1 MSEVPGNSLEEIAAA
16 MADPGFYPDRPDRV
30 EVRETH
36 VSWVFLAGERAL
48 KLRKEVVFPFLDY
61 GTPERRHHMADEEV
75 RLGRRLAPDLYLG
88 VRAVV
93 PHGDGYALAD
103 AGDPAAREHVVETL
117 RFDESSTLA
126 ARLRAGTVTDGEMR
140 RVARRIAAFHDTA
153 VMAPPGSF
161 GPSEVAATVS
171 ENFSTLMRFADQ
183 IGDPRLAS
191 AHRFAVAFLHGRHAK
206 LAARRAGGFVRDCHG
221 DLRAEHVLLGGDEVE
236 VFDPVEFDPDL
247 RLIDVGADLAFLAM
261 ELVDTG
267 RDDLARVLITEYR
280 EAGGDDGGDE
290 LAGFYASYRA
300 WVRCKVAC
308 LRAGELDQARRLAA
322 LAERL
327 SWRARVPVLIVV
339 CGAAATGKTR
349 IAGELAAATGLAH
362 LSSDV
367 LRKEMA
373 GLSPEEAA
381 PDALYSEE
389 ANLATYRA
397 LGVAA
402 AAAIPEG
409 GALVDATFR
418 RRAHRDAFAA
428 GYGGAGPAPVFV
440 ECRAPAA
447 VMAERA
453 RTRHR
458 APGQASDA
466 TPEIAA
472 LQLAEFE
479 PLDEV
484 EAVRHVLVRS
494 DRAVSETIDEVEAAL
509 DARLAR
515 SGAERGA
522 EPDR

>member
-1 MSEVPGNSLEEIAAA
+1 
-16 MADPGFYPDRPDRV
+16 MADPGFYPDSPDRV
-30 EVRETH
+30 DVRETH

-48 KLRKEVVFPFLDY
+48 KLRKQVVFPFLDY
-61 GTPERRHHMADEEV
+61 GTPERRRHMAEEEV
-75 RLGRRLAPDLYLG
+75 RLGRRLAPALYRG

-93 PHGDGYALAD
+93 PRGSGYALAD
-103 AGDPAAREHVVETL
+103 AGDPNAREHVVETT

-126 ARLRAGTVTDGEMR
+126 AHLRAGDATEEEVR
-140 RVARRIAAFHDTA
+140 RVARRIAGFHETA
-153 VMAPPGSF
+153 LLAPPESF

-171 ENFSTLMRFADQ
+171 ENFATLLGFADQ
-183 IGDPRLAS
+183 IGDPRLAV
-191 AHRFAVAFLHGRHAK
+191 AHRFAVAFLHGRHSK

-221 DLRAEHVLLGGDEVE
+221 DLRAEHVLLGEEEVE
-236 VFDPVEFDPDL
+236 IFDPVEFDPDL
-247 RLIDVGADLAFLAM
+247 RLIDVGADLAFVAM
-261 ELVDTG
+261 ELVEAG
-267 RDDLARVLITEYR
+267 RDDLARVLTREYR
-280 EAGGDDGGDE
+280 EAGGDDGGDA

-308 LRAGELDQARRLAA
+308 LRAGELADEAARDGELDHARRLAA

-327 SWRARVPVLIVV
+327 SWRARMPMVMVV

-349 IAGELAAATGLAH
+349 IARDLSAATGLAH

-367 LRKEMA
+367 VRKEMA
-373 GLSPEEAA
+373 GLPPERAA
-381 PDALYSEE
+381 PEALYSEE

-418 RRAHRDAFAA
+418 RRVHREAFAA
-428 GYGGAGPAPVFV
+428 GYGGAEPAPVFV
-440 ECRAPAA
+440 ECRTPAA
-447 VMAERA
+447 VVAERA
-453 RTRHR
+453 RTRRR

-472 LQLAEFE
+472 RQLAEFE

-484 EAVRHVLVRS
+484 EPGRHVIVRT
-494 DRAVSETIDEVEAAL
+494 DRALSETIDEVEAAL

-515 SGAERGA
+515 SG
-522 EPDR
+522 D